1 MFSTSG
7 INKYTGNANFC
18 AALLCCL
25 LTSFANSL
33 VPEMFDSEQFLQFI
47 ILTLLGKL
55 TFFWCL
61 LKFFKRN
68 FFRISF
74 RNSITVSKSLDP

>member
-25 LTSFANSL
+25 LTFIANSL
-33 VPEMFDSEQFLQFI
+33 VPEMSDSEQFLQFI
-47 ILTLLGKL
+47 IITL
-55 TFFWCL
+55 
-61 LKFFKRN
+61 N
-68 FFRISF
+68 SF
-74 RNSITVSKSLDP
+74 EC